1 MKYGWS
7 GEHESRHPQSRPA
20 HLAVAQ
26 PACQATTVA
35 LVCQRTWGTCAS
47 TAFLFMDFT
56 PACSIQGNHFL
67 LFLVTMPDGPKSN
80 IPECHNAL
88 ER

>member
-7 GEHESRHPQSRPA
+7 GEYESRHPQS
-20 HLAVAQ
+20 AVAQ

-47 TAFLFMDFT
+47 TAFLFMDSI
-56 PACSIQGNHFL
+56 PARSIQGNHFL

-80 IPECHNAL
+80 IPECHNAI